1 MDICIKG
8 SVIMETKNDDRVLQ
22 LKDIINKKK
31 SELKNM
37 KKFIPATNCI
47 IELDGN
53 KYNLN
58 VLSYDNLQLLLI
70 KLNMYFISAKDL
82 EIDLQISGYPIS
94 EWMTDIKSKIEILE
108 FKKKESDLKVLET
121 KLDKLLSDEKKTE
134 LELNEIAELL
144 K

>member
-1 MDICIKG
+1 
-8 SVIMETKNDDRVLQ
+8 METKNDDRVLQ

-31 SELKNM
+31 SELKNV
-37 KKFIPATNCI
+37 KRFIPITNCI

-58 VLSYDNLQLLLI
+58 VLSYDNLQLLLV
-70 KLNMYFISAKDL
+70 KLNMYLISTKDL
-82 EIDLQISGYPIS
+82 KIDLRISGYSII
-94 EWMTDIKSKIEILE
+94 EWMTDVKSKIEVLE
-108 FKKKESDLKVLET
+108 SKEKELELKALET
-121 KLDKLLSDEKKTE
+121 KLDKLLSNEKKTE